1 MAIEMKRYRIVLAGL
16 LLMGLTG
23 CATTRLAKKEI
34 PDRDALIDYLVEEG
48 IATDHVGFVVQSL
61 LKKRGEEYRLIGSD
75 VLRVYEYDDDQEA
88 EADVARLTLRPLG
101 SVSNP
106 QFYHKG
112 KLLVVYFGN
121 RVQVKLALA
130 NVLGTRLS

>member
-1 MAIEMKRYRIVLAGL
+1 MKRYRALLTGL
-16 LLMGLTG
+16 LLIGTSLAG

-34 PDRDALIDYLVEEG
+34 PDRAALIEYLAEEG

-61 LKKRGEEYRLIGSD
+61 LKKRGEEYRLIGTD
-75 VLRVYEYDDDQEA
+75 VLRVYEYDEVEDAQ
-88 EADVARLTLRPLG
+88 ADVDRLTLQPL
-101 SVSNP
+101 SSLRSP

-112 KLLVVYFGN
+112 KLLVAYFGN

-130 NVLGTRLS
+130 NVLGTRLT

>member
-1 MAIEMKRYRIVLAGL
+1 MKRYRMFLAGL
-16 LLMGLTG
+16 LLMGVSLAG
-23 CATTRLAKKEI
+23 CATTRLAEKEI
-34 PDRDALIDYLVEEG
+34 PDKDALIDYLAEEG

-75 VLRVYEYDDDQEA
+75 VLRVYEYEDEDEA
-88 EADVARLTLRPLG
+88 EADVARLTLRRLG

-112 KLLVVYFGN
+112 KLLVVYFGT

-130 NVLGTRLS
+130 NVLGTRLT

>member
-1 MAIEMKRYRIVLAGL
+1 MKRYRIFLAGL
-16 LLMGLTG
+16 LLMGVSLTG
-23 CATTRLAKKEI
+23 CATTRLAEKEI
-34 PDRDALIDYLVEEG
+34 PDRDALMDYLAEEG

-61 LKKRGEEYRLIGSD
+61 LKKRGEEYRLIGTD
-75 VLRVYEYDDDQEA
+75 VLRVYQYDDDQEA

-101 SVSNP
+101 SVSSP
-106 QFYHKG
+106 QFYHQG

-130 NVLGTRLS
+130 NVFGTRLT

>member
-1 MAIEMKRYRIVLAGL
+1 MTFLLGL
-16 LLMGLTG
+16 LLLGVSLAG
-23 CATTRLAKKEI
+23 CATTRLVEKEI
-34 PDRDALIDYLVEEG
+34 PDRDALMDYLAEEG

-75 VLRVYEYDDDQEA
+75 VLRVYEYEDEDEA

-112 KLLVVYFGN
+112 KLLVVYFGT

-130 NVLGTRLS
+130 NVLGTRLT

>member
-1 MAIEMKRYRIVLAGL
+1 MKRYRIFLVGL
-16 LLMGLTG
+16 LLMGVSLTG
-23 CATTRLAKKEI
+23 CATTRLAEKEI
-34 PDRDALIDYLVEEG
+34 PDRDALMAYLAEEG

-75 VLRVYEYDDDQEA
+75 VLRVYEYENDDEA
-88 EADVARLTLRPLG
+88 EADVARLILRPLG
-101 SVSNP
+101 SVSSP

-112 KLLVVYFGN
+112 KLLVVYFGT

-130 NVLGTRLS
+130 NVLGTRLT

>member
-1 MAIEMKRYRIVLAGL
+1 MKRYRIVLAGL
-16 LLMGLTG
+16 LLMGVSLAG

-34 PDRDALIDYLVEEG
+34 PDRDALMDYLAEEG

-75 VLRVYEYDDDQEA
+75 VLRVYEYDDDEEA

-101 SVSNP
+101 SVISP

-112 KLLVVYFGN
+112 KLLVVYFGT

-130 NVLGTRLS
+130 NVLGTRLT

>member
-1 MAIEMKRYRIVLAGL
+1 MKRYRIFLVGL
-16 LLMGLTG
+16 LLMGVSLTG
-23 CATTRLAKKEI
+23 CATTRLAEKEI
-34 PDRDALIDYLVEEG
+34 PDRDALMDYLAEEG

>member
-1 MAIEMKRYRIVLAGL
+1 MTYLASL
-16 LLMGLTG
+16 LLIGVSLAG
-23 CATTRLAKKEI
+23 CATTRLAEKEI
-34 PDRDALIDYLVEEG
+34 PDRAALIDYLAEEG

-61 LKKRGEEYRLIGSD
+61 LKKKGDEYRLIGTD
-75 VLRVYEYDDDQEA
+75 VLRVYEYDDEEKA

-121 RVQVKLALA
+121 RAQIKLALA
-130 NVLGTRLS
+130 NALGTRLT

>member
-1 MAIEMKRYRIVLAGL
+1 MKRYRIYLAGL
-16 LLMGLTG
+16 LLMGVSLAG
-23 CATTRLAKKEI
+23 CATTRLAEKEI
-34 PDRDALIDYLVEEG
+34 ADRDALMDYLAEEG

-61 LKKRGEEYRLIGSD
+61 LKKRGEEYRLIGTD

-112 KLLVVYFGN
+112 KLLVVYFGT

-130 NVLGTRLS
+130 NVLGTRLT

>member
-1 MAIEMKRYRIVLAGL
+1 MKRYRIVLAGL
-16 LLMGLTG
+16 LLMGLAG

-34 PDRDALIDYLVEEG
+34 PDRDALMDYLAEEG

-61 LKKRGEEYRLIGSD
+61 LKKRGEEYRLIGTD
-75 VLRVYEYDDDQEA
+75 VLRVYEYDDDEEA
-88 EADVARLTLRPLG
+88 EADVARLILRPLG

-130 NVLGTRLS
+130 NVLGARLS